1 MTKPPS
7 LVTVIVIDTN
17 FIPRQGLT
25 AHGVGKP
32 SVHSHQIPPLLP
44 PPLLGIMMGL
54 WPIAPRDVSVGRTA
68 HMRFLASIYT
78 PTGNRRLNELIGFLL
93 CVSALLLFLALAS
106 YSPLDPSLNS
116 ASVLTGTHAAR
127 NWIGVVGALIS
138 DLALQFFGIGAFLLP
153 VFPAMLGMRWFGSRK
168 VQSPIAKSL
177 GGIWLVMFVPAM
189 LALLPGHL
197 RWMNVIP
204 IEGLMG
210 RVVGDMLIHYLNVAG
225 AYIVCASVLAVALY
239 LSTAFSF
246 SSIRLWA
253 PTRFAWVTALWNR
266 YLDWQEERAKRR
278 QQKELENRRISKP
291 VVKTQLIP
299 SRQAGAEPT
308 VQARVAPEPRRTGI
322 ERMLGPEVVED
333 VPAAT
338 GGILPESLAA
348 VESAIDPQVT
358 QRADSDHKAKTTM
371 PRIAGGYKLPSSSL
385 LQRADEQQTV
395 DADELKL
402 LAQVLTEKYAE
413 FDVHGQITQINP
425 GPVVTTF
432 EFKPDAGIKYSRITN
447 LTDDLCLALKAES
460 ILIERMAGK
469 STVGIQVPNREREI
483 IWLRENIESQEFMGQ
498 KSKLTMA
505 LGKDINGR
513 IVVADLAGMPHLLIA
528 GSTGAGKSVAINA
541 FIMSILYKAT
551 PDQVRLILVDP
562 KRLELGNY
570 EGVPHLYTPIITE
583 PKLAANALRNAVRE
597 MERRLKLLAAKGV
610 RNIDQY
616 NRLFDSATPS
626 LFEEDSDD
634 KPIPY
639 IVIIIDELA
648 DLMMLDSSNVEES
661 ITRLAQ
667 MARAVGI
674 HLVLATQR
682 PSVDVITG
690 LIKANFPARIS
701 FRVATKVDSRTILD
715 ANGAEA
721 LLGKGDMLYLPS
733 GSARVHR
740 LHAPLVTEKE
750 ISAVVEF
757 WKQQG
762 TAEYQQQFLEV
773 PKDERETSAG
783 GSTGEGSDSGGEDD
797 PLYQDA
803 VKLVVEFGKASTS
816 LLQRRLRIGYG
827 RAAHLIDLMEQDGI
841 VGAADGPKP
850 REVLKRPDWISE
862 IEETAR

>member
-1 MTKPPS
+1 
-7 LVTVIVIDTN
+7 
-17 FIPRQGLT
+17 
-25 AHGVGKP
+25 
-32 SVHSHQIPPLLP
+32 
-44 PPLLGIMMGL
+44 MG
-54 WPIAPRDVSVGRTA
+54 
-68 HMRFLASIYT
+68 FLASIFV
-78 PTGNRRLNELIGFLL
+78 PTGNRRLNELTGFLM
-93 CVSALLLFLALAS
+93 CVSALLLFLALIS

-116 ASVLTGTHAAR
+116 ASVLTGAHAAR
-127 NWIGVVGALIS
+127 NWIGVVGASIS
-138 DLALQFFGIGAFLLP
+138 DLVLQFFGIGAFLLP
-153 VFPAMLGMRWFGSRK
+153 VFPALLGVKWFRSRPI
-168 VQSPIAKSL
+168 QSPIAKSL
-177 GGIWLVMFVPAM
+177 GGLWLLMFVPAF

-197 RWMNVIP
+197 RWLQVIP
-204 IEGLMG
+204 LEGLLG
-210 RVVGDMLIHYLNVAG
+210 RVLGDFMIHYVNLVG
-225 AYIVCASVLAVALY
+225 AYILCATVLAVALY

-246 SSIRLWA
+246 SSLRTWA
-253 PTRFAWVTALWNR
+253 PTRFAFVTALWNR
-266 YLDWQEERAKRR
+266 YQDWQQERAKRK
-278 QQKELENRRISKP
+278 QQKELDQRRISKP
-291 VVKTQLIP
+291 IVKTQLIQ
-299 SRQAGAEPT
+299 SRPVAAVQTPATAEG
-308 VQARVAPEPRRTGI
+308 RRTGI
-322 ERMLGPEVVED
+322 ERMMAEDPED
-333 VPAAT
+333 PAASARTAATLAGKTT
-338 GGILPESLAA
+338 GGILAESFAASQVDDAASELADPE
-348 VESAIDPQVT
+348 VT
-358 QRADSDHKAKTTM
+358 ERADSGHHAKTTM

-385 LQRADEQQTV
+385 LQRPDEQQAV

-413 FDVHGQITQINP
+413 FEIHGQITQINP

-432 EFKPDAGIKYSRITN
+432 EFKPEAGIKYSRITN
-447 LTDDLCLALKAES
+447 LCDDLCLALKAES

-483 IWLRENIESQEFMGQ
+483 IWLRENIESQEFMGS
-498 KSKLTMA
+498 KSKMTIAM
-505 LGKDINGR
+505 GKDINGR
-513 IVVADLAGMPHLLIA
+513 IVTADLAGMPHLLIA

-541 FIMSILYKAT
+541 MIMSILYKAT

-597 MERRLKLLAAKGV
+597 MERRLKLLAARGV

-616 NRLFDSATPS
+616 NRLFDHGDTPS
-626 LFEEDSDD
+626 LFDEESDE

-690 LIKANFPARIS
+690 LIKANFPARVS

-740 LHAPLVTEKE
+740 LHAPFVTEKE
-750 ISAVVEF
+750 IAAVVEF
-757 WKQQG
+757 WKAQG

-773 PKDERETSAG
+773 PKEERDAATAAAG
-783 GSTGEGSDSGGEDD
+783 GEPGAGDEAEDD

-803 VKLVVEFGKASTS
+803 VRLVVEFGKASTS

-850 REVLKRPDWISE
+850 REVLKRPGWISE
-862 IEETAR
+862 IEETMR

>member
-1 MTKPPS
+1 
-7 LVTVIVIDTN
+7 
-17 FIPRQGLT
+17 
-25 AHGVGKP
+25 
-32 SVHSHQIPPLLP
+32 
-44 PPLLGIMMGL
+44 
-54 WPIAPRDVSVGRTA
+54 
-68 HMRFLASIYT
+68 MRFLASIFV

-106 YSPLDPSLNS
+106 YSPFDPSLNS
-116 ASVLTGTHAAR
+116 ASMLTGTHVAR

-138 DLALQFFGIGAFLLP
+138 DLALQSFGIGAFLLP
-153 VFPAMLGMRWFGSRK
+153 VFPALLGLRWFASRK
-168 VQSPIAKSL
+168 IQSPMAKSL
-177 GGIWLVMFVPAM
+177 GGIWLVVFVPAL
-189 LALLPGHL
+189 LALLPGNL
-197 RWMNVIP
+197 RWLHVVP
-204 IEGLMG
+204 IEGLLG
-210 RVVGDMLIHYLNVAG
+210 RVVGDVLVHYLNVAG
-225 AYIVCASVLAVALY
+225 AYIVCGSVLAVALY

-246 SSIRLWA
+246 SSIQLWL
-253 PTRFAWVTALWNR
+253 PTRFAFVTALWDR
-266 YLDWQEERAKRR
+266 YQDWRAERAKAR
-278 QQKELENRRISKP
+278 QQKELDKRRISKP

-299 SRQAGAEPT
+299 SRQAAEPP
-308 VQARVAPEPRRTGI
+308 VQPRIAPEARRTGI
-322 ERMLGPEVVED
+322 ERMLEPEVTD
-333 VPAAT
+333 APAAT
-338 GGILPESLAA
+338 GGILTESFAE
-348 VESAIDPQVT
+348 VESTATPEVT
-358 QRADSDHKAKTTM
+358 PRADSEHKAKTTM

-385 LQRADEQQTV
+385 LQRPDEQQSV

-616 NRLFDSATPS
+616 NRLFDSGTPS

-750 ISAVVEF
+750 IAAVVEF
-757 WKQQG
+757 WKAQG
-762 TAEYQQQFLEV
+762 SAEYQQQFLEA
-773 PKDERETSAG
+773 PRDEREAGSGGAVVEGSAG
-783 GSTGEGSDSGGEDD
+783 GGEDD

-862 IEETAR
+862 IEETMR